1 MRVPFLL
8 KALMPILVCT
18 NLAASNLAAYAQT
31 ASGSEESQPWLDLI
45 TKQMAKE
52 KQCEVGFFVYFRE
65 GTLGGMSTYEAR
77 VQCVDGR
84 QFDATKIEPA
94 IMFEIKECAVTVC

>member
-8 KALMPILVCT
+8 KVLLPILVCT
-18 NLAASNLAAYAQT
+18 NLAASAQT
-31 ASGSEESQPWLDLI
+31 ATDNTKNQPWLDLI
-45 TKQMAKE
+45 SKQMAEE

>member
-1 MRVPFLL
+1 MRVPFSL
-8 KALMPILVCT
+8 KALLPILVCT
-18 NLAASNLAAYAQT
+18 NLAAFAQT
-31 ASGSEESQPWLDLI
+31 TTGNDKNQPWLDLI
-45 TKQMAKE
+45 TEQMATE
-52 KQCEVGFFVYFRE
+52 KQCDVGFFVYFRE

>member
-1 MRVPFLL
+1 MRISTVL
-8 KALMPILVCT
+8 KTMLPILVCT
-18 NLAASNLAAYAQT
+18 NLAAQAQT
-31 ASGSEESQPWLDLI
+31 LTEDQKQPWLDLV
-45 TKQMAKE
+45 TKQMAEE
-52 KQCEVGFFVYFRE
+52 KMCEVGFFVYFRE
-65 GTLGGMSTYEAR
+65 GSLGGRTTFEAR

>member
-1 MRVPFLL
+1 MRTPLLL
-8 KALMPILVCT
+8 KIALPILVCT
-18 NLAASNLAAYAQT
+18 SLAAHAQT
-31 ASGSEESQPWLDLI
+31 TSSDEKRPWLDLI
-45 TKQMAKE
+45 TKQMATE

-65 GTLGGMSTYEAR
+65 GKLGGMSTYEAR

-94 IMFEIKECAVTVC
+94 ITFEIKECAVTVC

>member
-8 KALMPILVCT
+8 KALLPILICT
-18 NLAASNLAAYAQT
+18 NLAAYAQSAT
-31 ASGSEESQPWLDLI
+31 NNDKNQPWLDLI

-65 GTLGGMSTYEAR
+65 GSLGGMSTYEAR

>member
-1 MRVPFLL
+1 MRAPFLL
-8 KALMPILVCT
+8 KILLPILVCT
-18 NLAASNLAAYAQT
+18 NLSAHAQT
-31 ASGSEESQPWLDLI
+31 ASGNEKNQPWLDLI
-45 TKQMAKE
+45 TKQMADE
-52 KQCEVGFFVYFRE
+52 KQCDVGFFIYFRE

>member
-1 MRVPFLL
+1 MRVPFSLKVLL
-8 KALMPILVCT
+8 PILVCT
-18 NLAASNLAAYAQT
+18 NLAATNLATYAQT
-31 ASGSEESQPWLDLI
+31 TTGNDKNQPWLDLI
-45 TKQMAKE
+45 TGQMARE

-65 GTLGGMSTYEAR
+65 GNLGGMSTYEAR

>member
-1 MRVPFLL
+1 MRIPFLVII
-8 KALMPILVCT
+8 LMPILVCT
-18 NLAASNLAAYAQT
+18 SLAAQAQT
-31 ASGSEESQPWLDLI
+31 ASNDDKRPWLDLI
-45 TKQMAKE
+45 TNQMAKE